1 MRKFILLL
9 AAVMMAV
16 SLSATGAAPVQADN
30 NNTQDT
36 TVVAKDAARTR
47 AGVVA
52 DSIALK
58 GQRVGRKVADGAVVV
73 FDSVSSKGERFGKKA
88 KVWGDSLSKRSRRA
102 WKAFNAGNESQD
114 TETTK

>member
-9 AAVMMAV
+9 ATVMMTV
-16 SLSATGAAPVQADN
+16 SISATGAAPAQADGN
-30 NNTQDT
+30 SRQDT
-36 TVVAKDAARTR
+36 ARVAQTAARTR

-88 KVWGDSLSKRSRRA
+88 KAWGNSLSTRSRRA
-102 WKAFNAGNESQD
+102 WKAFNAGDEPQD
-114 TETTK
+114 TVTTK